1 MHSSMDKTQ
10 HNTHNNTVG
19 TFIHGMKSNNTV
31 NVESQ
36 STSNGDEHTTMAQR
50 SGDNS
55 VGTTHDTTIGAQSL
69 NFRRALNNFCR
80 KNKVDIVA
88 LQEPRCSGS
97 TARKTIKKLGFK
109 NYVMAEAR
117 GFSGG
122 IWLMWNRSD
131 IQIQLIQNNF
141 HFLHVQVSEKGME
154 PWLLTVIY
162 ASPRE
167 NERHDTWQLLRHLAT
182 SINKP
187 WLVMGDFNEIAYPDE
202 KKGGAPVDVKKCQI
216 FNSWIN
222 DCNLLEVTTAGTR
235 FTWRGPKWNGRD
247 RVFKKLDRVLC
258 NVDWRIK
265 YHEGFAKVLPRVQS
279 DHHPIIVSLEGHAT
293 SSRNRPFRFEAAWNS
308 HVDFKDFLNSNWE
321 KDTNIVQSLHNL
333 TVQLKKWN
341 KDIFGDIFKRKKEI
355 LDRLNGIQ
363 NSSNYGHSIF
373 LENLE
378 KELQDQLV
386 VTLYQEECFWF
397 QKSRSQWI
405 NDGDRN
411 TKYYHS
417 KTIVLAIPAPMDIDG
432 KDTIGWGGTN
442 TRNFTVKSAYENQ
455 NIRAQPIEGDW
466 KAVWS
471 WKGPHRI
478 QTFMWMAAHD
488 RLLTNFR
495 RSKWGVGASPT
506 CSRCDRVNE
515 TLIHVLRDCPVATQ
529 TWIRKESNLVLLLS
543 TKPGSGK
550 PSLAQK
556 NLTCLSEPLP
566 VAPSLGRTK
575 PGLARKLH
583 YKLETVSHFRVTK
596 YWIKN

>member
-1 MHSSMDKTQ
+1 MRSKL
-10 HNTHNNTVG
+10 
-19 TFIHGMKSNNTV
+19 I
-31 NVESQ
+31 VEMLDCGFQ
-36 STSNGDEHTTMAQR
+36 S
-50 SGDNS
+50 
-55 VGTTHDTTIGAQSL
+55 
-69 NFRRALNNFCR
+69 
-80 KNKVDIVA
+80 K
-88 LQEPRCSGS
+88 
-97 TARKTIKKLGFK
+97 
-109 NYVMAEAR
+109 AEAR
-117 GFSGG
+117 VGKLG
-122 IWLMWNRSD
+122 RSPIMGKACELLD
-131 IQIQLIQNNF
+131 DRCYD
-141 HFLHVQVSEKGME
+141 VSEKGME

-222 DCNLLEVTTAGTR
+222 DCNLLEVTTARTR

-333 TVQLKKWN
+333 TIQLKKWN

-411 TKYYHS
+411 TNKYGRN
-417 KTIVLAIPAPMDIDG
+417 KDLRVTISSQPYDSPLWKALTGIWEKFQQNIVWQLGDGNNINFWLDKWTPSGTSLLSVTNQIIIDTTLSVRDVFTPSGEWYFDFFTSNLPSNFSFQVLAIPAPMDIDG
-432 KDTIGWGGTN
+432 KDTIGWGGAN
-442 TRNFTVKSAYENQ
+442 TRIFTVKSAYVNQ
-455 NIRAQPIEGDW
+455 NIRAQPIEVD
-466 KAVWS
+466 
-471 WKGPHRI
+471 
-478 QTFMWMAAHD
+478 
-488 RLLTNFR
+488 
-495 RSKWGVGASPT
+495 
-506 CSRCDRVNE
+506 
-515 TLIHVLRDCPVATQ
+515 
-529 TWIRKESNLVLLLS
+529 
-543 TKPGSGK
+543 
-550 PSLAQK
+550 
-556 NLTCLSEPLP
+556 
-566 VAPSLGRTK
+566 
-575 PGLARKLH
+575 
-583 YKLETVSHFRVTK
+583 
-596 YWIKN
+596 